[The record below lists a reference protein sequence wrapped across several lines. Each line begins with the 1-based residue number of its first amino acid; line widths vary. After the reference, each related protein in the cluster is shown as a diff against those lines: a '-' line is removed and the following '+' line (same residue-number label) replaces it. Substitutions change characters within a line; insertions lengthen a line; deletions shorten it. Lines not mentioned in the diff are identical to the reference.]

1 MGRIRP
7 FTAAL
12 TVAAIVLTAE
22 WAVKR
27 EESLVARLIAALG
40 G

>member
-1 MGRIRP
+1 MGRTHPI
-7 FTAAL
+7 TAAL
-12 TVAAIVLTAE
+12 TLAAIALTAE

-27 EESLVARLIAALG
+27 EESLVAKLIEALG